1 MAESALPFRGVF
13 PPPLLII
20 LSSFSFNCMGL
31 ISNMSKPKKVAILT
45 AGGLAP
51 CLSSAIG
58 SLIERYTEIDPTI
71 EIICYRSGYKG
82 LLLGDSYK
90 VTAEVREKAGLLHCF
105 GGSPIGNSRVKLT
118 NVKDC
123 VKRGLVKEGEDPQK
137 VAADQLIK
145 DGVDVLHTIGGD
157 DTNTAAADL
166 AAFLGRNN
174 YGLTVI
180 GLPKTVDNDVFPIKQ
195 SLGAWTA
202 AEQGASYFQHV
213 VAENNANPRMLIV
226 HEVMGRNCGWLTAA
240 TAQDYRKLLDRAE
253 WLPGIG
259 LDRAAFDI
267 HAVFVPEMN
276 IDLAAEAAR
285 LRAVMD
291 KVDCVNIFVSEGAGV
306 DAIVAQLQAKGEE
319 VPRDAFGHIKLDA
332 INPGKWFGEQFA
344 QMIGAE
350 KTLVQKSGYFARA
363 SAANLAD
370 YRLIKSCADL
380 AVECAFRRESGVIG
394 HDEDQGGV
402 LRAIE
407 FPRIKGG
414 KPFDIDTPWFVEMLA
429 AIGQSKGGK
438 VAVSH

>member
-1 MAESALPFRGVF
+1 
-13 PPPLLII
+13 
-20 LSSFSFNCMGL
+20 
-31 ISNMSKPKKVAILT
+31 MSKPKKVAILT

-51 CLSSAIG
+51 CLSSAVG
-58 SLIERYTEIDPTI
+58 GLIERYTEIDPSI

-82 LLLGDSYK
+82 LLLGDSYP
-90 VTAEVREKAGLLHCF
+90 VTPEIRAKASLMHKF

-145 DGVDVLHTIGGD
+145 DGVDILHTIGGD
-157 DTNTAAADL
+157 DTNIAAADL
-166 AAFLGRNN
+166 AAFLQKNN

-202 AEQGASYFQHV
+202 AEQGARYFRNA
-213 VAENNANPRMLIV
+213 VAENNSNPRMLIV

-240 TAQDYRKLLDRAE
+240 TASEYRKLLDREE
-253 WLPGIG
+253 WLPGLG
-259 LDRAAFDI
+259 LSRESYEV
-267 HAVFVPEMN
+267 HAVFVPEME
-276 IDLAAEAAR
+276 IDLAAEAER
-285 LRAVMD
+285 LRKVMD
-291 KVDCVNIFVSEGAGV
+291 TVDNVNIFISEGAGV
-306 DAIVAQLQAKGEE
+306 EAIVAEMQAKGQE

-332 INPGKWFGEQFA
+332 VNPGKWFGEQFA
-344 QMIGAE
+344 QMLGAE
-350 KTLVQKSGYFARA
+350 KTLVQKSGYYARA
-363 SAANLAD
+363 SASNIED
-370 YRLIKSCADL
+370 IRLIKSCTDL
-380 AVECAFRRESGVIG
+380 AVECALRREPGVIG
-394 HDEDQGGV
+394 HDEDNGNI

-414 KPFDIDTPWFVEMLA
+414 KPFDIDTPWFVELLK
-429 AIGQSKGGK
+429 AIGQKKGGK

>member
-1 MAESALPFRGVF
+1 M
-13 PPPLLII
+13 
-20 LSSFSFNCMGL
+20 N
-31 ISNMSKPKKVAILT
+31 KPKKVALLT

-51 CLSSAIG
+51 CLSSAVG
-58 SLIERYTEIDPTI
+58 GLIERYTEIDPSI
-71 EIICYRSGYKG
+71 EIIAYHGGYKG
-82 LLLGDSYK
+82 LLLGDSYA
-90 VTAEVREKAGLLHCF
+90 VTPEIREKAHLLHRF

-123 VKRGLVKEGEDPQK
+123 VKRGLVKEGENPQK
-137 VAADQLIK
+137 VAADRLVK
-145 DGVDVLHTIGGD
+145 DGVDILHTIGGD

-166 AAFLGRNN
+166 AKFLGENG

-202 AEQGASYFQHV
+202 AEQGARYFRNV
-213 VAENNANPRMLIV
+213 VAETGANPRMLIV

-240 TAQDYRKLLDRAE
+240 TAQEYRKILDRE
-253 WLPGIG
+253 EFVPGIG
-259 LDRAAFDI
+259 LDRMCYEV
-267 HAVFVPEMN
+267 HGVFVPEMEVD
-276 IDLAAEAAR
+276 IAAEAAR

-291 KVDCVNIFVSEGAGV
+291 KYDCVNIFISEGAGV
-306 DAIVAQLQAKGEE
+306 EAIVAEMQAKGQE

-332 INPGKWFGEQFA
+332 VNPGKWFGEQFA
-344 QMIGAE
+344 AMLGAE

-363 SAANLAD
+363 AAANID
-370 YRLIKSCADL
+370 DIRLIKSCTDL

-394 HDEDQGGV
+394 HDEDNGNV

-414 KPFDIDTPWFVEMLA
+414 KPFDIDTPWFEQLLKD
-429 AIGQSKGGK
+429 IGQAKGGK
-438 VAVSH
+438 VEVSH

>member
-1 MAESALPFRGVF
+1 
-13 PPPLLII
+13 
-20 LSSFSFNCMGL
+20 
-31 ISNMSKPKKVAILT
+31 MSKPKKVALLT

-51 CLSSAIG
+51 CLSSAVG
-58 SLIERYTEIDPTI
+58 SLIERYTEIDPSI
-71 EIICYRSGYKG
+71 EIIAYHGGYKG
-82 LLLGDSYK
+82 LLLGDSYV
-90 VTAEVREKAGLLHCF
+90 VTPEIREKAHLLHKF

-123 VKRGLVKEGEDPQK
+123 VKRGLVKDGEDPQK
-137 VAADQLIK
+137 VAADQLVK
-145 DGVDVLHTIGGD
+145 DGVDILHTIGGD

-166 AAFLGRNN
+166 AAFLAKND

-202 AEQGASYFQHV
+202 AEQGARYFRNV
-213 VAENNANPRMLIV
+213 VAETGANPRMLIV

-240 TAQDYRKLLDRAE
+240 TALEYRKILDSE
-253 WLPGIG
+253 EFVPGIG
-259 LDRAAFDI
+259 LARDCYEV
-267 HAVFVPEMN
+267 HGVFIPEME
-276 IDLAAEAAR
+276 IDIAAEAQR

-291 KVDCVNIFVSEGAGV
+291 KTDCVNIFISEGAGV
-306 DAIVAQLQAKGEE
+306 EAIVAEMQAKGQD

-344 QMIGAE
+344 AMLGAE

-363 SAANLAD
+363 AAANAD
-370 YRLIKSCADL
+370 DVRLIKSCADL
-380 AVECAFRRESGVIG
+380 AVECAFKRESGVIG
-394 HDEDQGGV
+394 HDEDNGNV

-414 KPFDIDTPWFVEMLA
+414 KPFDIDAPWFNATLQ
-429 AIGQSKGGK
+429 AIGQAKGK
-438 VAVSH
+438 KMTVAH